1 MLLGYVS
8 DERYVALPGVEI
20 EILSSNGSVATRS
33 RASGAVYA
41 DIPPGQYE
49 VILAKDGYGSKRV
62 AINVLEHQPHH
73 FRLLKD
79 DLLGYAW
86 PKWVRAGEKSEFR
99 VHSDAAYKID
109 LWRYGWQK
117 ELVRPLG
124 WFDEHG
130 PRATVQITPDGD
142 YTQTCVMWNK
152 FGYASPHHKQF
163 VTAPDRSGLY
173 YFHAKSEAGRFFSF
187 PWIVAPPQPRAKIA
201 VLASNI
207 TWNAYNNFGGR
218 SNYIHPDQLPPTP
231 TVNARLELKRYTNPD
246 HVNYDTT
253 DYAPLSFDRPE
264 PINHV
269 PEHVQPTDPI
279 AGRAA
284 CHLAPAEWRLLA
296 WLERERLDYD
306 YYAETQLHFGQL
318 DLDAY
323 RVLII
328 STHPEYWSRQ
338 MYDRVKRWVFER
350 GGRLVYLGG
359 NGLNCDVEFKD
370 EQTCIYRNDDERR
383 LRVSSPHAPREEP
396 KATGNDSPNLGLVS
410 RSETATFESR
420 FHLRHESEASLLGVV
435 YDARGIMTA
444 APYRVI
450 DAHHWAFAG
459 TGLHNGNLFGQ
470 ASLHERVPGGASGHE
485 TDKISKSSP
494 VGTRLLAQG
503 TNLSGGGADMSIV
516 ESAGTGSV
524 FSAGSINWVSS
535 ILVDDAVSQIT
546 RNVLNR
552 FTAND

>member
-1 MLLGYVS
+1 MLIGYVS
-8 DERYVALPGVEI
+8 DERYLSLAGVEI
-20 EILSSNGSVATRS
+20 ELLSASESVATRS
-33 RASGAVYA
+33 RASGAVHA
-41 DIPPGQYE
+41 DISPGPYE
-49 VILAKDGYGSKRV
+49 VILAKEGYGSKRV
-62 AINVLEHQPHH
+62 TIDIQDRRPRQ

-86 PKWVRAGEKSEFR
+86 PKWVRAGEASEFR

-109 LWRYGWQK
+109 LWRYGWKK

-142 YTQTCVMWNK
+142 YTQTGVMWNK
-152 FGYASPHHKQF
+152 FGYSSPHHKQF
-163 VTAPDRSGLY
+163 AIAPERSGLY
-173 YFHAKSEAGRFFSF
+173 YFHAKSETGRFFSF
-187 PWIVAPPQPRAKIA
+187 PWIVAPTKPRARIA

-218 SNYIHPDQLPPTP
+218 SNYIHPDKLPPTP
-231 TVNARLELKRYTNPD
+231 TANARLELKRYTDPN
-246 HVNYDTT
+246 HVNYDCT

-264 PINHV
+264 PINHI
-269 PEHVQPTDPI
+269 PEDVQAMDPI

-296 WLERERLDYD
+296 WLERERFEYD

-318 DLDAY
+318 DLAAY
-323 RVLII
+323 RVLVI

-338 MYDRVKRWVFER
+338 MYDRVKRWVFEE

-359 NGLNCDVEFKD
+359 NGLNCDVEFLD

-383 LRVSSPHAPREEP
+383 LRLPG
-396 KATGNDSPNLGLVS
+396 ATQ
-410 RSETATFESR
+410 ESR
-420 FHLRHESEASLLGVV
+420 FNLRHESEASLLGIV

-450 DAHHWAFAG
+450 DANHWVFAG
-459 TGLHNGNLFGQ
+459 TGLREGNHFGH

-494 VGTRLLAQG
+494 FGTRLLAQG
-503 TNLSGGGADMSIV
+503 LNANGGGADMSIV
-516 ESAGTGSV
+516 EQAGRGSV
-524 FSAGSINWVSS
+524 FSVGSINWVSS
-535 ILVDDAVSQIT
+535 VLVDDSVSKVT
-546 RNVLNR
+546 RNVLSR
-552 FTAND
+552 FTGE